1 MISYKAFKG
10 SIDFKYLV
18 VVPPVKEDPHHQ
30 EGRVLVCPE
39 SDKMRCSKMFQHIL

>member
-1 MISYKAFKG
+1 MISYKAFRPDFKG

-39 SDKMRCSKMFQHIL
+39 SDKMRCEM